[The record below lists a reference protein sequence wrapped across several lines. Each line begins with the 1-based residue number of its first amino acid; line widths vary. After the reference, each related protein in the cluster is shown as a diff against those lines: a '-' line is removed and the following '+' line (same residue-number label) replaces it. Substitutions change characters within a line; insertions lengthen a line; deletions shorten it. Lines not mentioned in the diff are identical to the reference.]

1 MDRRPA
7 DRDIVL
13 LIAMGVLFGLLAGWG
28 LFYRWGS
35 SPSLEPVNLSDWAQA
50 AGSLLGIGIAVYVPW
65 RQRQYQI
72 DEEGRQQNDLR
83 RIMHTALYQP
93 VEGYRAD
100 CAYFYRDLNAARQ
113 RRAQMPK
120 FLFDRPPEF
129 TQFREKL
136 HLLGELGDRINK
148 VIAHQDVVRMHY
160 KEFLLFEGPV
170 PPRFV
175 QMLTTRLEQGIAKA
189 EEVGEALKTL
199 ALDRVGQ

>member
-1 MDRRPA
+1 
-7 DRDIVL
+7 
-13 LIAMGVLFGLLAGWG
+13 
-28 LFYRWGS
+28 
-35 SPSLEPVNLSDWAQA
+35 
-50 AGSLLGIGIAVYVPW
+50 
-65 RQRQYQI
+65 
-72 DEEGRQQNDLR
+72 
-83 RIMHTALYQP
+83 
-93 VEGYRAD
+93 
-100 CAYFYRDLNAARQ
+100 
-113 RRAQMPK
+113 MPK

-129 TQFREKL
+129 NQFREKL